1 MRRWIGQTWILMLRM
16 LDPRQKW
23 VLMMRFPTVEQI
35 KGKHFTRLWREA
47 KRWLKLVD
55 SMTKRISVMAH
66 GKTLED
72 ARGEHGKKGEFA
84 QTSPKF
90 RNGCSQ
96 GEVVFDGLL
105 QQRGTSEG
113 KAIQWYTCYNSHP
126 PVTGQTDDRYC
137 RWSRFDSKSVAWF
150 CMAFALSLTL
160 DPMSGIHSHKTS
172 GNAQLFQ
179 LLKGN
184 WKHFFFARNLRSS

>member
-1 MRRWIGQTWILMLRM
+1 MAQDGRFNDNTNFCDGTWKDVGRCERRTREKRWI
-16 LDPRQKW
+16 
-23 VLMMRFPTVEQI
+23 
-35 KGKHFTRLWREA
+35 FT
-47 KRWLKLVD
+47 
-55 SMTKRISVMAH
+55 
-66 GKTLED
+66 
-72 ARGEHGKKGEFA
+72 
-84 QTSPKF
+84 TSPKF

-113 KAIQWYTCYNSHP
+113 KAIQWYMCYNSHP
-126 PVTGQTDDRYC
+126 PVTEKRRKKREKNDRHC

-160 DPMSGIHSHKTS
+160 DSMFGIHSHKTS

-184 WKHFFFARNLRSS
+184 WKLFFFARYLRSS